1 MLRPS
6 GENAAEMTRSEWPSR
21 GVPVQRPSAPSRQT
35 LAVLSKD
42 AVTMLRPSGENAAE
56 VTMSEWPSRGVPVQR
71 PSAPSR
77 QTLAVLS

>member
-6 GENAAEMTRSEWPSR
+6 GENAAELTTSEWPSS

-42 AVTMLRPSGENAAE
+42 AVTMLRPPGENAAE
-56 VTMSEWPSRGVPVQR
+56 LTTSEWPSKGMPG
-71 PSAPSR
+71 A
-77 QTLAVLS
+77 